1 MSAQW
6 LSNSTEVAGRAAG
19 VVEGALHGLSQPAR
33 ARRVRQVV
41 LGLFALWAVLALARL
56 VWILV
61 PAQDSAPAAD
71 IPVINPVSTGTAA
84 GVAAPVDIERMMAWH
99 LFGEAGAQ
107 LVEPVVPLEPVAGEE
122 SRDGIEDGARETR
135 LDLKLRGVVASTE
148 DGMGYAIIEH
158 KKRQAVYTVDDK
170 LPVSGQVVLAKVMN
184 RQVVLE
190 NGSKYE
196 LLTLFE
202 QSQLDAQLVG
212 SGDEAAPRPAQK
224 QSGSAGDANVDK
236 RGESDASA
244 LARNYRKQLYTN
256 PQSLAQVVNI
266 SAVRKGSELL
276 GYRLAPGKNREQFK
290 QLGFKPGDLVT
301 SVNGIALDDP
311 SNTMRLYQTMRTA
324 SEAVFNL
331 QRGEEQIT
339 LSVSLA
345 DTDAAR

>member
-19 VVEGALHGLSQPAR
+19 VVEGALHGLSRPAR
-33 ARRVRQVV
+33 ARRVRQLV

-56 VWILV
+56 VWVLV

-71 IPVINPVSTGTAA
+71 IPVINPVSTGAAA
-84 GVAAPVDIERMMAWH
+84 GVVEPVDIERMMAWH

-107 LVEPVVPLEPVAGEE
+107 LVETVVPLEPAAGEE

-170 LPVSGQVVLAKVMN
+170 LPVSGQVVLVKVMN

-212 SGDEAAPRPAQK
+212 SGDKEAPGPAQK
-224 QSGSAGDANVDK
+224 QSGANVDK

-256 PQSLAQVVNI
+256 PQSLSQVVNI
-266 SAVRKGSELL
+266 SAVRKGGELL

-301 SVNGIALDDP
+301 SVNGIELDDP

-331 QRGEEQIT
+331 QRGEQQLT